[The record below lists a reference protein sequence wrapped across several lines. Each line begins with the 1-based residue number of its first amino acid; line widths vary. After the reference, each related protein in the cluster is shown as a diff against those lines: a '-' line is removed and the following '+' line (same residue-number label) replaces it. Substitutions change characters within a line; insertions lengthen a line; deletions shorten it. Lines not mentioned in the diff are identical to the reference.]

1 MKSLLVLL
9 FPVYLFS
16 QEQCFDD
23 GEKHYPAGDSF
34 SPTSEMTEFILMNN
48 PKHIKYKEN
57 KGNISYEQDETS
69 DEYSPMPQDQK
80 MPEHNNPFTAF
91 QTYFQNQFRYIRF
104 QQAGKSLYA
113 VAVNQFGHWLLE
125 IKDRKPKA
133 YYIGFSKNTYIN
145 HIQKDG
151 FIKDNT
157 LFLDGSFIGIKKGIR
172 FDEWT
177 AVKDFLTFEINLDDI
192 KKDSDDDGYN
202 DLFEILV
209 FLNPNSRD
217 TDGDGISDFEDLNP
231 LHASEKNRFTEL
243 FENIIEPESSGD
255 HHATRDHYS
264 FEIYESDCKFF
275 QKIDPKTMRILVVTG
290 TQAYQI
296 KSNSVSAPFRTFYG
310 RIKKGQDETTFYI
323 PYFKSS
329 SGGKIIAEY
338 KNGKWSLVED
348 QEYKI

>member
-1 MKSLLVLL
+1 MKSLLILL

-16 QEQCFDD
+16 QENCFDD
-23 GEKHYPAGDSF
+23 GEKHYPSGEGF
-34 SPTSEMTEFILMNN
+34 SLTSEMTEFILLNN

-57 KGNISYEQDETS
+57 KSNVSYEQDQMS
-69 DEYSPMPQDQK
+69 DEYSAMPPDQK

-91 QTYFQNQFRYIRF
+91 QTYFKNRFRYIRF
-104 QQAGKSLYA
+104 QKVGKSLYA
-113 VAVNQFGHWLLE
+113 VAVNQFGNWLLE
-125 IKDRKPKA
+125 IKGDKPKA
-133 YYIGFSKNTYIN
+133 YYIGFSKNTNIN
-145 HIQKDG
+145 HIQKDE
-151 FIKDNT
+151 FIKNNI

-172 FDEWT
+172 FDEST

-192 KKDSDDDGYN
+192 KKDSDGDGYN
-202 DLFEILV
+202 DLFENLI

-255 HHATRDHYS
+255 YHATRDHYS
-264 FEIYESDCKFF
+264 FEIYESDCVFF
-275 QKIDPKTMRILVVTG
+275 QKIHPGSTRVLIFSG
-290 TQAYQI
+290 TQAYQL
-296 KSNSVSAPFRTFYG
+296 KNNSNASVLGTFYG
-310 RIKKGQDETTFYI
+310 RIKKGPDEATFYI
-323 PYFKSS
+323 PYFKRS

-338 KNGKWSLVED
+338 KNGKWSLTED

>member
-1 MKSLLVLL
+1 MKGLLVLL

-16 QEQCFDD
+16 QENCFDD
-23 GEKHYPAGDSF
+23 GQKHYSAKGKLSYY
-34 SPTSEMTEFILMNN
+34 TEMTEFILPNN

-57 KGNISYEQDETS
+57 RANLSYEQDETS

-91 QTYFQNQFRYIRF
+91 QTYFKNQFRYIRF

-125 IKDRKPKA
+125 IKGRKPKA

-145 HIQKDG
+145 HIQKDR
-151 FIKDNT
+151 FIKNNT
-157 LFLDGSFIGIKKGIR
+157 LFLDGSFISIKKGIR

-192 KKDSDDDGYN
+192 KKDSDGDRYN
-202 DLFEILV
+202 DLFENLV

-217 TDGDGISDFEDLNP
+217 TDGDGISDYEDLNP
-231 LHASEKNRFTEL
+231 LHASEKNRFTQP
-243 FENIIEPESSGD
+243 FESIVEPDSGRNYYT
-255 HHATRDHYS
+255 ARSHYS
-264 FEIYESDCKFF
+264 FEIYESDCNFF
-275 QKIDPKTMRILVVTG
+275 QRIHPKDTRILVLSG
-290 TQAYQI
+290 TQAHQLEN
-296 KSNSVSAPFRTFYG
+296 NSRSSPFGTFYG
-310 RIKKGQDETTFYI
+310 RIKKGPDEKTFYI

-329 SGGKIIAEY
+329 SGGRIIAEY
-338 KNGKWSLVED
+338 KNGKWSVLED
-348 QEYKI
+348 QEYKT